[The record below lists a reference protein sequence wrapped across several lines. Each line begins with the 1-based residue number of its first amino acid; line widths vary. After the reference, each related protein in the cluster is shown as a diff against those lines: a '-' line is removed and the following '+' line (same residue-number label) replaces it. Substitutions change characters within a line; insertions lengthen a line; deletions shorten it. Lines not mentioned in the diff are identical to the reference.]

1 MLGGLGYVMELND
14 GSGKTGEK
22 SNKMLKSAS
31 IILVKPLAYLTYK
44 VRL

>member
-1 MLGGLGYVMELND
+1 MSWSLTMVVARLV
-14 GSGKTGEK
+14 KK